1 MKKTAGRKLKTKI
14 VESNENCDRKETIH
28 EIRKKIENILLE
40 REQKK
45 LWDL

>member
-1 MKKTAGRKLKTKI
+1 MKKTAGRKLKA
-14 VESNENCDRKETIH
+14 ESAESHDKGERKENIH
-28 EIRKKIENILLE
+28 KIRKKIENILLE